1 MEAHSHTR
9 FFCCQSRFFPRCL
22 TLSKYIA
29 KSLAVH
35 ENGHLL
41 YSIVLCITI
50 QSAHISSFPSACVG
64 NPVECLGKGYG
75 HIVIHIAKSPFI
87 SIAYKPNKVK
97 KEAVAIVKNLAV
109 LESKL
114 IRRWSLL
121 TVVSSF
127 PHGASGNPVQASRAK
142 HANEK

>member
-1 MEAHSHTR
+1 MLRRETQLCSCKARLTGAR
-9 FFCCQSRFFPRCL
+9 DARAVGFSRFP
-22 TLSKYIA
+22 TLP
-29 KSLAVH
+29 LR
-35 ENGHLL
+35 
-41 YSIVLCITI
+41 
-50 QSAHISSFPSACVG
+50 
-64 NPVECLGKGYG
+64 G

-87 SIAYKPNKVK
+87 SIAYTPIKVK

-109 LESKL
+109 LQSKL